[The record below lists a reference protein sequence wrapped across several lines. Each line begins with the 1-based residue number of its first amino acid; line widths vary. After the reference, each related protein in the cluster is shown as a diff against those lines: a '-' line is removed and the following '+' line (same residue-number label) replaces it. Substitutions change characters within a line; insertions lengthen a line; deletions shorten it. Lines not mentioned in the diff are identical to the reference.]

1 MINYKELKFKAGLEI
16 HQQLDTKKLFCNC
29 DSVLRKDEP
38 EYTVKRKLH
47 AVAGEGGEI
56 DISVKHQM
64 QKDKEFIYQGYDST
78 CLIELDEEPPH
89 QINLEALK
97 IAMQIALLMN
107 MKIVPI
113 TQIMRKTI
121 IDGSNTSGF
130 QRTVMIARDGYIE
143 TEKGKVGIYGLF
155 LEEDSARNISREEN
169 VEVYRLDRL
178 GIPLVEVVT
187 SPDIKDS
194 KHAKEVALKIGD
206 ILRSCKVRRGIGTIR
221 QDVNVSI
228 RGENR
233 VEIKGMQDMDIFVET
248 IDNEIIRQMELSDN
262 KTPTNM
268 EVRNAMPDKTTK
280 YLRPLPGSARM
291 YPETDLELLKIS
303 RDMINDVKKNLPKL
317 KSEIEE
323 DLKKQGLTQDMIK
336 MLFKSDRFNDYKDL
350 LYIIDKPQLIA
361 KILLILP
368 KEIATKNNISLLE
381 INEIFNQDIL
391 SEILIALHKKKIEE
405 GDIKDVMDKI
415 AKGININEALNIE
428 KEDSSVIEEKVM
440 KIINEKPGLNPNAY
454 MGLIMKEFNGKI
466 SGKDAMILIQRFTK

>member
-1 MINYKELKFKAGLEI
+1 
-16 HQQLDTKKLFCNC
+16 
-29 DSVLRKDEP
+29 
-38 EYTVKRKLH
+38 
-47 AVAGEGGEI
+47 
-56 DISVKHQM
+56 
-64 QKDKEFIYQGYDST
+64 
-78 CLIELDEEPPH
+78 
-89 QINLEALK
+89 
-97 IAMQIALLMN
+97 
-107 MKIVPI
+107 
-113 TQIMRKTI
+113 
-121 IDGSNTSGF
+121 
-130 QRTVMIARDGYIE
+130 
-143 TEKGKVGIYGLF
+143 
-155 LEEDSARNISREEN
+155 
-169 VEVYRLDRL
+169 
-178 GIPLVEVVT
+178 
-187 SPDIKDS
+187 
-194 KHAKEVALKIGD
+194 
-206 ILRSCKVRRGIGTIR
+206 
-221 QDVNVSI
+221 
-228 RGENR
+228 
-233 VEIKGMQDMDIFVET
+233 
-248 IDNEIIRQMELSDN
+248 MELSDN